1 MSEGFGKADDNDKL
15 GEWIEVR
22 DLSVG
27 MEIAVPDYSTGAIK
41 WEKISSIKQLEPQH
55 VYDLSIEGTRNFIA
69 NDIIAHNTYLAT
81 SSGNV
86 GIGTTTPQNA
96 LDIVGAVTASKG
108 LNASNLNV
116 TGFSITDDSLVTL
129 ADGSKKIVPR
139 KVNAL
144 LDHGIKQIYEM
155 ATEDGRAINTTA
167 EHPYFVRVDQSI
179 ILMPSSARIQ
189 VLPID
194 SSENLFNHC
203 KNNDSYFE
211 VLGGCTWIIKTA
223 GNFAG
228 GNNEVFKKSLS
239 NDNIALPSLQA
250 NEYSLEFLMPL
261 SAYLISIP
269 LSERDLISLASTSS
283 SAKNLNFKVDKPLT
297 SEFFSSVVQ
306 SSFNMLLS
314 QGRISFED
322 IFKGFSSLEHLKD
335 LRDPDSGSLESGLS
349 MADFAVSH
357 NKLIN
362 FGSHNINNDNSLFKS
377 YDNELG
383 RWIEVRYLKE
393 GMEIAVP
400 DYENCG
406 MEDKKEIK
414 TESQNLEL
422 KAGSAVYPDMRV
434 RNLGLEPKSE
444 APSSSAQN
452 SNYEGCGIKWK
463 KIALIKQL
471 EPQHVYDLS
480 IEGTRN
486 FIANDIIAHN
496 TYLATSSGNV
506 GIGTTDTKNALDV
519 VGAVTVSK
527 GLNASNL
534 NVTGFSITDDSL
546 VTVIEFDD
554 NIPQEAELRGISS
567 HIPNFSYTPENRKY
581 SGLFSNVKKIKIKD
595 IKAGDYVLSLE
606 EKTGKLV
613 PRKVNALLDHGIK
626 PIYEMATEDGRAINT
641 TAEHLYYVKSFL
653 PDKIL
658 NASEGVITLSGN
670 AFFNPL
676 SPENIGQLKARD
688 KATYGASLSCGANCL
703 ASGKNCRNSPTE
715 IKIISSI
722 KNSYASSNSCSDN
735 LVNLSAFD
743 LCFLTSSSKN
753 SGATNSNLFNIAFNE
768 KTEAGTPLIIREEI
782 TTFASTTNFSGII
795 HPLLLESNLSYL
807 LANDSLT
814 SSASS
819 WACSSLNF
827 DLDTIFLNLTTF
839 KSLSFNTLFT
849 SMDNSSFGIALNSD
863 SNSSGILIINSDILQ
878 SPSSNNENNYLK
890 VSDAKLLRF

>member
-1 MSEGFGKADDNDKL
+1 MRIILILLTIIGSDADSYLD
-15 GEWIEVR
+15 
-22 DLSVG
+22 
-27 MEIAVPDYSTGAIK
+27 VP
-41 WEKISSIKQLEPQH
+41 SILH
-55 VYDLSIEGTRNFIA
+55 LNITDSFNASITNFITLDHLLNNPENASNKKAGVDGGIGLGILFRAINNISEIINVSFINATLVNAKNGSEAGTLTFYTA
-69 NDIIAHNTYLAT
+69 NVSGIETRLVPRLILNGSDVFIAPT
-81 SSGNV
+81 GGKV
-86 GIGTTTPQNA
+86 GIGTTSPTQK
-96 LDIVGAVTASKG
+96 LDIQSGQLRIRNNVLGLSPSSDFVIQNVNSNSMTSVRVSPKG
-108 LNASNLNV
+108 SPSGIKSNFQFFNTDWVADQTNYEAGEIRWNNNLFEFNV
-116 TGFSITDDSLVTL
+116 NQGGSGIQRPMVFSIGN
-129 ADGSKKIVPR
+129 AE
-139 KVNAL
+139 KVRI
-144 LDHGIKQIYEM
+144 D
-155 ATEDGRAINTTA
+155 TT
-167 EHPYFVRVDQSI
+167 
-179 ILMPSSARIQ
+179 
-189 VLPID
+189 
-194 SSENLFNHC
+194 
-203 KNNDSYFE
+203 
-211 VLGGCTWIIKTA
+211 
-223 GNFAG
+223 
-228 GNNEVFKKSLS
+228 
-239 NDNIALPSLQA
+239 
-250 NEYSLEFLMPL
+250 
-261 SAYLISIP
+261 
-269 LSERDLISLASTSS
+269 
-283 SAKNLNFKVDKPLT
+283 
-297 SEFFSSVVQ
+297 
-306 SSFNMLLS
+306 
-314 QGRISFED
+314 
-322 IFKGFSSLEHLKD
+322 
-335 LRDPDSGSLESGLS
+335 
-349 MADFAVSH
+349 
-357 NKLIN
+357 
-362 FGSHNINNDNSLFKS
+362 
-377 YDNELG
+377 
-383 RWIEVRYLKE
+383 
-393 GMEIAVP
+393 
-400 DYENCG
+400 
-406 MEDKKEIK
+406 
-414 TESQNLEL
+414 
-422 KAGSAVYPDMRV
+422 
-434 RNLGLEPKSE
+434 
-444 APSSSAQN
+444 
-452 SNYEGCGIKWK
+452 
-463 KIALIKQL
+463 
-471 EPQHVYDLS
+471 
-480 IEGTRN
+480 
-486 FIANDIIAHN
+486 
-496 TYLATSSGNV
+496 GNV

-519 VGAVTVSK
+519 VGAVAVSK